1 MGDAALHLDLF
12 EQPMERRVFQQPA
25 DAPEAAVGN
34 TPGPEARLG
43 GETLRRQWE
52 RGRQWLR
59 GRIPAVQGYGA
70 RICEGLGRAREICRL
85 VPVAV
90 PPAWSGGETWPRSW
104 RVPRAGIVGALACA
118 LIACGATR
126 GSVPA
131 GLTLGA
137 GPAAEIPSPEGAIR
151 SRPVVPSTGAAPAP
165 PQGSV
170 ASMPAPHFTPP
181 NAPRPPRLLAQDFT
195 RGNRWIQEV
204 ALTFDGH
211 DLANV
216 AGEILEILKA
226 GNIRVTMFL
235 GGQFIRRHPE
245 VVRRMLEDGHEVGNH
260 MDTHPHL
267 TSYAENGRHATRPG
281 VTREAVTS
289 ELRRAEASF
298 QALTD
303 RAMVPYWRA
312 PYGEHNAE
320 IRAWAAETG
329 YRHVGWTHGAG
340 TAEDLDTRDW
350 VADRGSHLYRTRA
363 EVASRLLAFGQKTSE
378 GLNGGII
385 LMHLGSLRTA
395 DRPHEELPLI
405 LQSLQAQGYRLV
417 TVSTLLEHTASQ
429 YADLPPRRPPSA
441 E

>member
-1 MGDAALHLDLF
+1 MPSPTA
-12 EQPMERRVFQQPA
+12 
-25 DAPEAAVGN
+25 GN

-43 GETLRRQWE
+43 RETLRRQWE
-52 RGRQWLR
+52 RARRWLR
-59 GRIPAVQGYGA
+59 DRIPAVQACGA
-70 RICEGLGRAREICRL
+70 RIRKGLGRAREICWL
-85 VPVAV
+85 VPAAA
-90 PPAWSGGETWPRSW
+90 PPVRSGRESWPRSW
-104 RVPRAGIVGALACA
+104 RVPRAGIVGALACV

-131 GLTLGA
+131 GLAPGA
-137 GPAAEIPSPEGAIR
+137 GPAAQTPPPESVTRTRA
-151 SRPVVPSTGAAPAP
+151 VVPSARPAPAP
-165 PQGSV
+165 PQ
-170 ASMPAPHFTPP
+170 ASGASASAPPSASP
-181 NAPRPPRLLAQDFT
+181 LAPRPPRLLAQDFT
-195 RGNRWIQEV
+195 RGNRWVQEV

-226 GNIRVTMFL
+226 GDVRATMFL

-245 VVRRMLEDGHEVGNH
+245 VVRRMLGDGHEIGNH

-281 VTREAVTS
+281 VTREAVTT

-298 QALTD
+298 RALTGG
-303 RAMVPYWRA
+303 AMVPYWRA

-320 IRAWAAETG
+320 IRAWAAEAG
-329 YRHVGWTHGAG
+329 YRHVGWTRGAG

-350 VADRGSHLYRTRA
+350 VADRGSHLYRTRV
-363 EVASRLLAFGQKTSE
+363 EVASRLLGFGQKTSE

-385 LMHLGSLRTA
+385 LMHLGSLRTG
-395 DRPHEELPLI
+395 DRPHEELPHI

-417 TVSTLLEHTASQ
+417 TVSTLMEHTASL
-429 YADLPPRRPPSA
+429 YADLPSRRRPVA